1 MAVIPVS
8 TYRLQLQRGF
18 GFAQART
25 IVPYLA
31 QLGITACYLSPCL
44 RASPGSTHGYDICD
58 HNAFNPEIGTDE
70 DHAHLSA
77 ELAAHGMGQI
87 LDFVPNHMSADEAT
101 NAWWRDVLENGPC
114 ASHARFFDI
123 DWKPVKAELAEKVL
137 LPILGDQY
145 GRVLERG
152 ELRLQFCDGN
162 FTIQYFDHNLPVNPR
177 QTPRVLLHNMEALN
191 SELGAEHPQVVEL
204 LSVATALRNLPAYT
218 ETERV
223 RIAERRREK
232 EVARERLQRL
242 VSEAP
247 RIGQHIAAAVAAFNG
262 CPGDPHSFDH
272 LHALLEAQPYRLA
285 YWRTAAHEINYRRFF
300 DINGLVGLRVE
311 EREAFEAT
319 HALLIRVLASGRVT
333 GVRLDHID
341 GLFDPLAYLSDLQAA
356 VRDACGGPDDAAPYV
371 VVEKILSADETLP
384 ADWPVAGT
392 TGYDFL
398 NDVNGVFVD
407 GRNAR
412 AVVRI
417 YERFARCSA
426 AFPEVAYTGKKA
438 IMESPMASELNVLAH
453 ALNRISE
460 RDRRT
465 RDFTL
470 NSLRDAL
477 REVVACFPV
486 YRTYVT
492 AACQSDDDRAEIAS
506 AIAQARRRNPTMEPS
521 IFDFVAA
528 VLLPNATDER
538 CREDEDERL
547 QFAMKFQQY
556 TGPVQAKGV
565 EDTAFYRYNAL
576 LSLNEVG
583 GDPCRFG
590 RSPQEFH
597 AANAYRLANSPLS
610 MLATA
615 THDTKR
621 GEDARARVN
630 ALSELPQEWWQ
641 HVSTWGR
648 INAGNR
654 SGVDGKPAPDRADEY
669 LFYQTL
675 LGAWPPHLQA
685 EHPFRDV
692 PFLDRLTRYMV
703 KAVREA
709 KVHTSWMTQNVAYE
723 DAVTRFVERVLTG
736 PTAARFFPSF
746 APFQSRIARLGMVN
760 SLAQL
765 VLKIAS
771 PGVPDFYQGTELW
784 DFSLVDPDN
793 RGAVD
798 FDARVQALRE
808 LEPLWAPGIDR
819 RVLASALR
827 DLTVH
832 WRDGRIKLFVTTT
845 ALRLRRRL
853 ANVFLHGTYEQLA
866 ATGAHRDHVLA
877 LRRADPS
884 GTVVAIVPRLAAKLT
899 TDAHFVPIGHDVWGD
914 TQLEL
919 PEDLAGATLV
929 SALTGEELPVRA
941 HAGAAAVPVGE
952 LLSQLPVGL
961 FSVRQR

>member
-1 MAVIPVS
+1 MVAVPNS
-8 TYRLQLQRGF
+8 TYRVQLGRGF
-18 GFAQART
+18 GFAQARL
-25 IVPYLA
+25 VVSYLA
-31 QLGITACYLSPCL
+31 QLGVTACYLSPCV
-44 RASPGSTHGYDICD
+44 RAKPGSTHGYDICD
-58 HNAFNPEIGTDE
+58 HNAFNSEIGSDE
-70 DHAHLSA
+70 DHAILSA
-77 ELAAHGMGQI
+77 DLAAQGIGQI
-87 LDFVPNHMSADEAT
+87 LDFVPNHMSADEGT

-114 ASHARFFDI
+114 ASHAPYFDI
-123 DWKPVKAELAEKVL
+123 DWQPVKVELAEKVL

-145 GRVLERG
+145 GRALERG
-152 ELRLQFCDGN
+152 ELQLRFCDGT
-162 FTIQYFDHNLPVNPR
+162 FTIQYFEHNLPVNPR
-177 QTPRVLLHNMEALN
+177 QTPRVLLHDIEVLN
-191 SELGAEHPQVVEL
+191 DDLGAEHPQVVEL

-218 ETERV
+218 ETDPVRV
-223 RIAERRREK
+223 AERRREK
-232 EVARERLQRL
+232 EVARERLLRL
-242 VSEAP
+242 VGEAP
-247 RIGQHIAAAVAAFNG
+247 RIAEHIGAAVTAFNG
-262 CPGDPHSFDH
+262 RPGEPRSFDH

-311 EREAFEAT
+311 EREVFDAT
-319 HALLIRVLASGRVT
+319 HVLLLRVIAQGRVT

-341 GLFDPLAYLSDLQAA
+341 GLFDPLEYLTELHSA
-356 VRDACGGPDDAAPYV
+356 VREACGGVLAPYV
-371 VVEKILSADETLP
+371 VVEKILSANETLP
-384 ADWPVAGT
+384 AEWPVAGT

-407 GRNAR
+407 RGNAR
-412 AVVRI
+412 TFVRI
-417 YERFARCSA
+417 FERFTRCA
-426 AFPEVAYTGKKA
+426 ASFPDVVYAGKKA
-438 IMESPMASELNVLAH
+438 IMEIPMASELNVLAH

-470 NSLRDAL
+470 NSLREAL
-477 REVVACFPV
+477 REVVASFPV

-492 AACQSDDDRAEIAS
+492 AARQSDDDRAAIAS

-521 IFDFVAA
+521 IFDFVAD
-528 VLLPNATDER
+528 VLLPDAKNVR
-538 CREDEDERL
+538 GREQYDERL

-565 EDTAFYRYNAL
+565 EDTAFYRYNVL

-590 RSPQEFH
+590 RAPEELH
-597 AANAYRLANSPLS
+597 AANAYRLANWPLS

-621 GEDARARVN
+621 GEDARARLN
-630 ALSELPQEWWQ
+630 ALSELPQEWRQ
-641 HVSTWGR
+641 HLSAWGR
-648 INAGNR
+648 INASNR
-654 SGVDGKPAPDRADEY
+654 TVVEGRPAPDRGDEY

-685 EHPFRDV
+685 KSPFRDAA
-692 PFLDRLTRYMV
+692 FIDRLRRYML

-709 KVHTSWMTQNVAYE
+709 KVHTSWLTQNTTYE
-723 DAVTRFVERVLTG
+723 DAVTGFVEGVLTG
-736 PTAARFFPSF
+736 PTAARFFQSF

-765 VLKIAS
+765 VLKVAS

-808 LEPLWAPGIDR
+808 LEPLLSEGRDR
-819 RVLASALR
+819 RVLTDALR
-827 DLTVH
+827 QMTVH

-845 ALRLRRRL
+845 ALRLRRQL
-853 ANVFLHGTYEQLA
+853 SAVFLHGTYAPLFASGEHNGHVIGIHRA
-866 ATGAHRDHVLA
+866 GDGGAVIA
-877 LRRADPS
+877 
-884 GTVVAIVPRLAAKLT
+884 VVPRLAAPLT
-899 TDAHFVPIGHDVWGD
+899 TDDRFVPVGREVWGD
-914 TQLEL
+914 TRLEL
-919 PEDLAGATLV
+919 PPDLAGATLTN
-929 SALTGEELPVRA
+929 AFTGEELRVRT
-941 HAGAAAVPVGE
+941 GTGSTAVPLGD
-952 LLSQLPVGL
+952 LLKQLPVGL
-961 FSVRQR
+961 FIVRHG